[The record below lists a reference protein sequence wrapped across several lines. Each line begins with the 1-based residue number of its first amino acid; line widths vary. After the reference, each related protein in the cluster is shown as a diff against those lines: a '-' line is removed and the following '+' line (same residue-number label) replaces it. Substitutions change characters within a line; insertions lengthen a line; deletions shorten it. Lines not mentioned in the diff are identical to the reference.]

1 MLNALTYILRKLRF
15 REKQFEICLKGLTTL
30 NQLQLKKMRF
40 LVLEASCFRISH
52 GFRSNLQSDTS
63 TYILRKLRF
72 REKQFEICLKHYN
85 YCAFEK
91 QSLRLKLGFKRLVMQ
106 SFLCWNS
113 GLCLKPLQVSALN
126 QLRKQ
131 TRRF

>member
-52 GFRSNLQSDTS
+52 GFVLNLASKDDM
-63 TYILRKLRF
+63 
-72 REKQFEICLKHYN
+72 N
-85 YCAFEK
+85 N
-91 QSLRLKLGFKRLVMQ
+91 GFQ
-106 SFLCWNS
+106 
-113 GLCLKPLQVSALN
+113 PQ
-126 QLRKQ
+126 
-131 TRRF
+131 